1 MKKYLMILV
10 TFVLTIMFV
19 PMEKATANS
28 SNQGNSTDSSI
39 YELELARWNVS
50 NNGTRP
56 HETTKGINEALN
68 WAKENGY
75 TSLLIPDGT
84 YSIAKGNAEND
95 RHARINMLSDM
106 TFLMSN
112 NTILQKEPNGFEE
125 YSVLHVGAGVKN
137 VVIQG
142 GTLIGDREDHNY
154 SGKSGDWSSGTHEW
168 GHGISIVG
176 GENITV
182 DGVKIKDFTGDGIY
196 IGGSTI
202 GGAKITENILEKGSL
217 DESGN
222 PIKQEGK
229 IRTVG
234 RTVTNFDNNFFDTYK
249 NLHMWLPEGLT
260 SKDFTIY
267 YYSKDDTFISREA
280 GRVYSNGTTIP
291 DGADYYRAVFDAES
305 TTGVKVNQMTI
316 DNPNNVTIKNN
327 DINHN
332 RRQGI
337 TAGGENVEILNNTIQ
352 NTRGTAPQA
361 GIDIEPGHYPA
372 TNHLIKGNTF
382 LDNKIQIVLAYGE
395 NVTIDDNY
403 FEQTDVVK
411 CGVGLHIHKAYRG
424 SKVVTNNTFNGSGM
438 TLYPDGMAASNNSF
452 TNAGVTLHG
461 DSQELTDSEFHNA
474 TLNIGTGKNQKIAN
488 LHFTQNG
495 ELGGDKSSLYVDKNA
510 IHATDITILANTE
523 GKRVP
528 GMIHGY
534 GNNDSIYENLT
545 VKDDAQRGT
554 VLLAGTYLNPVFDV
568 GNLGI
573 NREGKYIFDNANI
586 KGEGSLLRLDK
597 LYGEAPEVIIQ
608 NSTLELTK
616 DIGYGAAI
624 YILGAKDFQ
633 LLDSVVLA
641 KNNTIKH
648 APIIKFGPYGYPK
661 PTNIAK
667 VSVKGNEIQ
676 TKKGVIAID
685 TTNAGSDAPPYYV
698 ENNKIVN
705 GLLYLSEKDINNDNE
720 LIYN

>member
-10 TFVLTIMFV
+10 TLVLTVMVI
-19 PMEKATANS
+19 PMERTTANS
-28 SNQGNSTDSSI
+28 SKQGNTTDPSI
-39 YELELARWNVS
+39 YVLELARWNVA

-56 HETTKGINEALN
+56 NETTKGINDAFK

-75 TSLLIPDGT
+75 STFLIPDGT
-84 YSIAKGNAEND
+84 YSIAKGNGESND
-95 RHARINMLSDM
+95 NARINMLSDM
-106 TFLMSN
+106 TFSMSD
-112 NTILQKEPNGFEE
+112 NTILQKETNGYEE
-125 YSVLHVGAGVKN
+125 YSVLHVGARLKN

-142 GTLIGDREDHNY
+142 GTLIGDREHHNY
-154 SGKSGDWSSGTHEW
+154 SGNSGDWSSGTHEW
-168 GHGISIVG
+168 GHGINIVG

-182 DGVKIKDFTGDGIY
+182 DGVKIKEFTGDGIY

-234 RTVTNFDNNFFDTYK
+234 RTATNFDHDFFDTYK
-249 NLHMWLPEGLT
+249 NIHMWLPEGLT
-260 SKDFTIY
+260 SKNFTIY
-267 YYSKDDTFISREA
+267 YYSKDNTFISSEA
-280 GRVYSNGTTIP
+280 GRIYSNGTTIP
-291 DGADYYRAVFDAES
+291 EGADYYRAVFDAEN

-316 DNPNNVTIKNN
+316 DNPKNVTIKNN
-327 DINHN
+327 DIDHN

-337 TAGGENVEILNNTIQ
+337 TAGGEDVKILNNTIQ
-352 NTRGTAPQA
+352 NTRGTDPQA
-361 GIDIEPGHYPA
+361 GIDIEPGHFPA

-411 CGVGLHIHKAYRG
+411 GGVGLHIHKAYRG
-424 SKVVTNNTFNGSGM
+424 SKIITNNTFNGSDM
-438 TLYPDGMAASNNSF
+438 TLYPDGMAASNNNF
-452 TNAGVTLHG
+452 TNAQVTLHG
-461 DSQELTDSEFHNA
+461 DRQELTDSEFHNA
-474 TLNIGTGKNQKIAN
+474 TLSIGAGKNQKVAN
-488 LHFTQNG
+488 LLFTQNG
-495 ELGGDKSSLYVDKNA
+495 ELGGDKSSLYVEKNA

-523 GKRVP
+523 GKRIP
-528 GMIHGY
+528 GIIHGY

-554 VLLAGTYLNPVFDV
+554 ILLVGTYFNPVFDA
-568 GNLGI
+568 GHLGI
-573 NREGKYIFDNANI
+573 NREGKYVFDNANI
-586 KGEGSLLRLDK
+586 KGEGSLLRVDK

-624 YILGAKDFQ
+624 YILGANDFQ

-648 APIIKFGPYGYPK
+648 APLIKFGPYGYPK
-661 PTNIAK
+661 STNISNVK
-667 VSVKGNEIQ
+667 VKGNEIQ

-685 TTNAGSDAPPYYV
+685 TTNAGTDAPPYYI
-698 ENNKIVN
+698 ENNKIIN
-705 GLLYLSEKDINNDNE
+705 GSLKLSEKDINSGNE
-720 LIYN
+720 LVNN

>member
-1 MKKYLMILV
+1 MKRYLMTLV
-10 TFVLTIMFV
+10 AFVLMVMVV
-19 PMEKATANS
+19 PTERTTANS
-28 SNQGNSTDSSI
+28 SKQVNPTDASI
-39 YELELARWNVS
+39 YTLELDRWNIS

-56 HETTKGINEALN
+56 NETTKGINDAFN

-75 TSLLIPDGT
+75 QAVLIPDGT

-95 RHARINMLSDM
+95 HHARINMLSDM
-106 TFLMSN
+106 TFLMSK
-112 NTILQKEPNGFEE
+112 NTILQKETNGYEE
-125 YSVLHVGAGVKN
+125 YSVIHVGAGLKN

-142 GTLIGDREDHNY
+142 GTLIGDREHHNY

-168 GHGISIVG
+168 GHGINIVG

-182 DGVKIKDFTGDGIY
+182 DNVTIKEFTGDGIY

-202 GGAKITENILEKGSL
+202 GGSKITENILEEGSL

-222 PIKQEGK
+222 PINQAGK

-234 RTVTNFDNNFFDTYK
+234 RIVTNFDNDFFDTYK

-267 YYSKDDTFISREA
+267 YYSKDNTFISSEA
-280 GRVYSNGTTIP
+280 GRVYSNGTTVP
-291 DGADYYRAVFDAES
+291 DGADYYRAVFDADS
-305 TTGVKVNQMTI
+305 TAGVKVNQMTI
-316 DNPNNVTIKNN
+316 DNPTNVTIKNN
-327 DINHN
+327 DIDHN

-403 FEQTDVVK
+403 FEQTEVVK
-411 CGVGLHIHKAYRG
+411 GGVGLHIHKAYRG

-438 TLYPDGMAASNNSF
+438 TLYPDGMVASNNNF
-452 TNAGVTLHG
+452 TNTEVTLHG
-461 DSQELTDSEFHNA
+461 DSQELTDSAFHNA
-474 TLNIGTGKNQKIAN
+474 TLNIGTGESQKVAN

-495 ELGGDKSSLYVDKNA
+495 ELGGDKNSLYVGKNA
-510 IHATDITILANTE
+510 IHATDITIAANTE
-523 GKRVP
+523 GKRIP
-528 GMIHGY
+528 GIIHGY
-534 GNNDSIYENLT
+534 GNNDSVYENVT

-554 VLLAGTYLNPVFDV
+554 VLPIGTYLNPIFDV
-568 GNLGI
+568 GSLTI
-573 NREGKYIFDNANI
+573 NREGKYVFDHANI
-586 KGEGSLLRLDK
+586 KSEGSLLRVDK
-597 LYGEAPEVIIQ
+597 LYGEAPEVIIK

-624 YILGAKDFQ
+624 YILGASDFQ

-641 KNNTIKH
+641 KNNTVTH
-648 APIIKFGPYGYPK
+648 APIIKFGPYGHPK
-661 PTNIAK
+661 LTNIAN
-667 VSVKGNEIQ
+667 VQIKGNDIH

-685 TTNAGSDAPPYYV
+685 TTNAGTDAPPYYV
-698 ENNKIVN
+698 ENNKIIN
-705 GLLYLSEKDINNDNE
+705 GTLKLSENDIKSGNE
-720 LIYN
+720 LINN